1 MIFHAFGFKK
11 EKWWGRRSNKNEGV
25 WKEPTCRAPKPPG
38 ENQRNRPG
46 VTFCMNHVVF
56 AFCMNQPLW
65 FMLFLP
71 HVGPPFSFHHVGP
84 LGSCGL
90 VQRLDFRPF
99 LIPSLSLLCSIRY
112 DVPLTSFIYFFF
124 FLSSHLVHSFN
135 CYLLT
140 CLFFWR
146 LQKVAKGLTDSVCCL
161 VTYFWYV

>member
-1 MIFHAFGFKK
+1 MIFFFTFGSHEFLFTVSSCPNGFKAQHAMFLSSLLNLFFSYIPQHKAKIWFFKRRENKVLIFGPPQTLIYFSVVIFHAFGFKK

-71 HVGPPFSFHHVGP
+71 HVGPPFSFHQWAHWDHV
-84 LGSCGL
+84 
-90 VQRLDFRPF
+90 
-99 LIPSLSLLCSIRY
+99 
-112 DVPLTSFIYFFF
+112 
-124 FLSSHLVHSFN
+124 
-135 CYLLT
+135 
-140 CLFFWR
+140 
-146 LQKVAKGLTDSVCCL
+146 A
-161 VTYFWYV
+161 